1 MKFSKSRVKDFP
13 AEVVIDGNILEVKD
27 KLKILGVIVTPNLKW
42 DANTEFICK
51 KAYSKM
57 WAIRRMKALRLD
69 NFTLLDFYLKEV
81 RVHLELA
88 VPVWHSGLTG
98 KLSADIERVQRVAIT
113 IILGQYDIHYIQ
125 ACTHLGL
132 KPLFIRRQELCERF
146 ALKTSSPGSRHSDM
160 FQLEKKRDPL
170 YTRRKPVQRT
180 CLLKEQIL

>member
-1 MKFSKSRVKDFP
+1 MRINSKKSKVMKFSVSRVKDFP

-57 WAIRRMKALRLD
+57 WAIRRMKALGLD

-88 VPVWHSGLTG
+88 VPVWHSGLTV

-113 IILGQYDIHYIQ
+113 VIFGQ
-125 ACTHLGL
+125 
-132 KPLFIRRQELCERF
+132 
-146 ALKTSSPGSRHSDM
+146 
-160 FQLEKKRDPL
+160 
-170 YTRRKPVQRT
+170 
-180 CLLKEQIL
+180 